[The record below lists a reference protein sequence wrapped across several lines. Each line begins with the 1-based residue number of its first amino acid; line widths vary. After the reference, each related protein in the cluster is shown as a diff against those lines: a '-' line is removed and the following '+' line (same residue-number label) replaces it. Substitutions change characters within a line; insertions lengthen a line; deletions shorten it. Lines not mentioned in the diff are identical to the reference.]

1 MSRLTRRMQIL
12 LDDDRHARLERIAS
26 KEGRTVAAIVREA
39 IDARVGSEDQ
49 GRRSAAM
56 RELLQ
61 EPMPAEH
68 EPDWEVSKN
77 EMLDAMGGLPNEGP
91 A

>member
-1 MSRLTRRMQIL
+1 MQIL
-12 LDDDRHARLERIAS
+12 VDDDRYARLERAAS

-49 GRRSAAM
+49 GRRSAAF
-56 RELLQ
+56 RELLE

-68 EPDWEVSKN
+68 EPDWELVKN
-77 EMLDAMGGLPNEGP
+77 EMLDAAGRLPSEGL

>member
-1 MSRLTRRMQIL
+1 MQIL

-49 GRRSAAM
+49 ARRSAAI
-56 RELLQ
+56 RELLE

-68 EPDWEVSKN
+68 EPDWELSKN
-77 EMLDAMGGLPNEGP
+77 EMLDAAGRLPDEGP
-91 A
+91 V